1 MANKAINWTKELFW
15 RHAVGITVSV
25 MASILLVLG
34 VFAWNYV
41 IITRK
46 FDSSRRW
53 DLPSRIYSDATPI
66 LPGRTYPR
74 SLLEP
79 KLNHVGYQEVKNKVS
94 RPGQYR
100 YVDGD
105 LEIYLQ
111 AFDYPDMEFAPMA
124 VAIDMK
130 GDGYVRSIERLD
142 DEIKLKAIRI
152 EPELITSIFD
162 DIMESRDPVPL
173 AEVPKSL
180 VNAVIAVEDRD
191 FMRHEGIS
199 LRGIFRAAVTN
210 VRSGGVRAGGSTL
223 TQQLVK
229 NLFLTHERTV
239 RRKLRE
245 ILMAVILDA
254 RYSKEEILEAY
265 LNEIYLGQN
274 GSVQL
279 VGVAEASRVYFGK
292 RVSALSLGECATL
305 GGLIRSPNNY
315 SPLRYPEKARER
327 RDLAL
332 RQMLEQGMI
341 SQIEYKAAVDQP
353 LTINRY
359 PRSINSAPYFVDLVL
374 QQLRE
379 TYPDTQ
385 LKTDGLKIF
394 TTLDTVMQR
403 SAEKAL
409 QDGIADL
416 KKGYPHIRKAD
427 VGIEGVVLTI
437 EPGTGYVKAL
447 VGGTNYRKSQF
458 NRAVQAKR
466 QSGSLFKPFVY
477 VAAMDPERTEPLTAA
492 TVLDDSPIALN
503 SPSGRWE
510 PQNYDGQF
518 HGPVS
523 VRRALALSYNI
534 PAVRAAQAAGVKNVV
549 ALAKTIGIRSELQ
562 AYPSIALGSFE
573 VTPLEIAYCYSVF
586 ANGGV
591 KAEPITILAVSNADG
606 QLRENREVSMKRVI
620 PANRAF
626 VINEMLKDAV
636 SYGTAARAGSAGFA
650 NRFAGKTGTT
660 NNYRDSWFVG
670 YSPRVLSL
678 VWIGFD
684 DNRTTRLSGSSGA
697 LPIWI
702 KHMGRVVGMVPQAEF
717 RRPGG
722 VVVREIDPETGM
734 LSTPQCPQLR
744 SEYFVDGAEPTMLC
758 PLHDLGQEDPFAVTP
773 EALPDSRRDRIR
785 RMLPWLFRQPPPEAA
800 PEAPQPPATPPN

>member
-1 MANKAINWTKELFW
+1 MANKAINWIKGFLW
-15 RHAVGITVSV
+15 RHAVGITILV
-25 MASILLVLG
+25 MAWTLVILG

-74 SLLEP
+74 EILEP
-79 KLNHVGYQEVKNKVS
+79 KLNHVGYQEVAEKVS

-130 GDGYVRSIERLD
+130 GDGHVRSIERID
-142 DEIKLKAIRI
+142 DQIKLKAVRI
-152 EPELITSIFD
+152 EPELITSVYD
-162 DIMESRDPVPL
+162 EVMESRDPVPL
-173 AEVPKSL
+173 DAVPKNL
-180 VNAVIAVEDRD
+180 VNAIIAIEDRD
-191 FMRHEGIS
+191 FMTHEGIS
-199 LRGIFRAAVTN
+199 IRGIFRAAITN

-245 ILMAVILDA
+245 ILMAIILDA

-305 GGLIRSPNNY
+305 GGMIRSPNNY
-315 SPLRYPEKARER
+315 SPLKNPERARER
-327 RDLAL
+327 RDIAL
-332 RQMLEQGMI
+332 KSMLEQSMI
-341 SQIEYKAAVDQP
+341 SEAEYKAAVDQP
-353 LTINRY
+353 LTVNRY

-403 SAEKAL
+403 SAETAL
-409 QDGIADL
+409 EEGIADL

-427 VGIEGVVLTI
+427 VPLEGVVLTI

-458 NRAVQAKR
+458 NRAVQARR
-466 QSGSLFKPFVY
+466 QPGSLFKPFVY
-477 VAAMDPERTEPLTAA
+477 VAAMDPERNEPLTAA
-492 TVLDDSPIALN
+492 SVLDDSPIELK
-503 SPSGRWE
+503 SPSGTWV

-523 VRRALALSYNI
+523 VRKALALSYNI

-549 ALAKTIGIRSELQ
+549 ELAKTIGIRSELQ

-591 KAEPITILAVSNADG
+591 KAEPVTILAVSNSDG
-606 QLRENREVSMKRVI
+606 QLRENREVTMHRVI
-620 PANRAF
+620 AANLAF
-626 VINEMLKDAV
+626 VINEILKDAV
-636 SYGTAARAGSAGFA
+636 TYGTAARAGAAGFSG
-650 NRFAGKTGTT
+650 RFAGKTGTT

-684 DNRTTRLSGSSGA
+684 DGRTTRLSGANGA

-702 KHMGRVVGMVPQAEF
+702 KHMSRVVGMVPEAEF

-722 VVVREIDPETGM
+722 IVVREIDPETGM

-744 SEYFVDGAEPTMLC
+744 SEYFVEGAEPTMLC

-773 EALPDSRRDRIR
+773 DDLPDDRRSRIR
-785 RMLPWLFRQPPPEAA
+785 KLLPWLFRQPA
-800 PEAPQPPATPPN
+800 PAPATATN

>member
-1 MANKAINWTKELFW
+1 MASKAINRIKEFFW
-15 RHAVGITVSV
+15 RHAAGIALSVSAV
-25 MASILLVLG
+25 FVVVIA
-34 VFAWNYV
+34 VFAWHFV

-46 FDSSRRW
+46 FDSARRW
-53 DLPSRIYSDATPI
+53 DLPSRIYSDATPM
-66 LPGRTYPR
+66 LPGRKYVR
-74 SLLEP
+74 ALIEP
-79 KLNHVGYQEVKNKVS
+79 KLNHVGYQEVNTKVS

-124 VAIDMK
+124 VKIDMK
-130 GDGYVRSIERLD
+130 GDGYVGSIRRLD

-152 EPELITSIFD
+152 EPELITSIYD
-162 DIMESRDPVPL
+162 DVMESRDPVPL
-173 AEVPKSL
+173 DEVPKNL

-191 FMRHEGIS
+191 FLHHEGIS

-210 VRSGGVRAGGSTL
+210 VKSGGVRAGGSTL

-292 RVSALSLGECATL
+292 RVSSLSLGECATL

-315 SPLRYPEKARER
+315 SPLKNPEKARER

-332 RQMLEQGMI
+332 KLMFEQGMI
-341 SQIEYKAAVDQP
+341 SSDEYKAAADLP
-353 LTINRY
+353 LTVNRY

-374 QQLRE
+374 QQLRS

-385 LKTDGLKIF
+385 LKTEGLKIF

-403 SAEKAL
+403 SAEQAL
-409 QDGIADL
+409 EEGIVDL
-416 KKGYPHIRKAD
+416 KKGYAHIRKAD
-427 VGIEGVVLTI
+427 TGIEGVVLTI

-447 VGGTNYRKSQF
+447 VGGTNYRKTQF
-458 NRAVQAKR
+458 NRAVQARR
-466 QSGSLFKPFVY
+466 QPGSLFKPFVY
-477 VAAMDPERTEPLTAA
+477 LAAMDPERTDPLTAA
-492 TVLDDSPIALN
+492 SVLDDSPIELRGQGGVWV
-503 SPSGRWE
+503 PH
-510 PQNYDGQF
+510 NYDGQF
-518 HGPVS
+518 RGPVP
-523 VRRALALSYNI
+523 VRKALAFSYNI
-534 PAVRAAQAAGVKNVV
+534 PAVRAAQSAGVKNVI
-549 ALAKTIGIRSELQ
+549 ALAKQIGITSELQ
-562 AYPSIALGSFE
+562 PYPSIALGSFE
-573 VTPLEIAYCYSVF
+573 VTPLELAYCYSVF

-591 KAEPITILAVSNADG
+591 KAEPVTILAVANADG
-606 QLRENREVSMKRVI
+606 QLRENREVTMKRVV
-620 PANRAF
+620 PANLVF
-626 VINEMLKDAV
+626 VVNEILKDAV
-636 SYGTAARAGSAGFA
+636 KYGTAARAGSAGFA

-670 YSPRVLSL
+670 YSPRVLSM
-678 VWIGFD
+678 VWIGYD
-684 DNRTTRLSGSSGA
+684 DNRTTRLTGSNGA

-702 KHMGRVVGMVPQAEF
+702 KHMGRVVAMVPEADF

-722 VVVREIDPETGM
+722 VVAREIDPETGM
-734 LSTPQCPQLR
+734 LSTPQCPALAT
-744 SEYFVDGAEPTMLC
+744 EFFVEGAEPNLLC
-758 PLHDLGQEDPFAVTP
+758 PLHDLGAENPLSV
-773 EALPDSRRDRIR
+773 LPDDVPSDRRERIR
-785 RMLPWLFRQPPPEAA
+785 RLLPWLFRQPPAEPAA
-800 PEAPQPPATPPN
+800 PVPPPN

>member
-1 MANKAINWTKELFW
+1 MANKAINWIKGFLW
-15 RHAVGITVSV
+15 RHAVGITILV
-25 MASILLVLG
+25 MAWILVILA

-74 SLLEP
+74 AILEP
-79 KLNHVGYQEVKNKVS
+79 KLNHVGYQEVSEKVS
-94 RPGQYR
+94 RPGHYR

-124 VAIDMK
+124 VSIDMK
-130 GDGYVRSIERLD
+130 GDGYVRSIERIED
-142 DEIKLKAIRI
+142 QIKLKAVRI
-152 EPELITSIFD
+152 EPELITSVYD
-162 DIMESRDPVPL
+162 EVMESRDPVPL
-173 AEVPKSL
+173 NAVPKNL
-180 VNAVIAVEDRD
+180 VNAIIAVEDRD
-191 FMRHEGIS
+191 FMTHEGIS
-199 LRGIFRAAVTN
+199 IRGIFRAAVTN
-210 VRSGGVRAGGSTL
+210 VKSGGVRAGGSTL

-245 ILMAVILDA
+245 ILMAIILDA

-305 GGLIRSPNNY
+305 GGMIRSPNNY
-315 SPLRYPEKARER
+315 SPLKNPERARER
-327 RDLAL
+327 RDIAL
-332 RQMLEQGMI
+332 KSMFEQAMI
-341 SQIEYKAAVDQP
+341 SEAEYKAAVDQP
-353 LTINRY
+353 LTVNRY

-403 SAEKAL
+403 SAETAL
-409 QDGIADL
+409 EDGITDL

-427 VGIEGVVLTI
+427 VSLEGVVLTI

-458 NRAVQAKR
+458 NRAVQARR
-466 QSGSLFKPFVY
+466 QPGSLFKPFVY
-477 VAAMDPERTEPLTAA
+477 VAAMDPDRSEPLTAA
-492 TVLDDSPIALN
+492 SVLDDSPIELK
-503 SPSGRWE
+503 SPSGNWV

-523 VRRALALSYNI
+523 VRKALALSYNI

-549 ALAKTIGIRSELQ
+549 ELAKTIGIRSQLQ

-591 KAEPITILAVSNADG
+591 KAEPVTILAVSNADG
-606 QLRENREVSMKRVI
+606 QLRENREVTMKRVI
-620 PANRAF
+620 PANLAF

-636 SYGTAARAGSAGFA
+636 TYGTAARAGAAGFSGK
-650 NRFAGKTGTT
+650 FAGKTGTT

-684 DNRTTRLSGSSGA
+684 DNRSTRLSGSNGA

-702 KHMGRVVGMVPQAEF
+702 KHMSRVVGMVPEAEF

-722 VVVREIDPETGM
+722 IVVREIDPETGM

-744 SEYFVDGAEPTMLC
+744 SEYFVEGAEPTMLC

-773 EALPDSRRDRIR
+773 DDLPDDRRSRIR
-785 RMLPWLFRQPPPEAA
+785 RMLPWLFRQPAA
-800 PEAPQPPATPPN
+800 PAPATPPATATN

>member
-1 MANKAINWTKELFW
+1 MANKAINRIKDFLW
-15 RHAVGITVSV
+15 RHATGI
-25 MASILLVLG
+25 ALLVAAAVVVVLA
-34 VFAWNYV
+34 VFAWNFV

-46 FDSSRRW
+46 FDSARRW
-53 DLPSRIYSDATPI
+53 DLPSRIFSDATPM

-74 SLLEP
+74 ALIEP
-79 KLNHVGYQEVKNKVS
+79 KLNHVGYQEVKEKVS

-124 VAIDMK
+124 VLIDMK
-130 GDGYVRSIERLD
+130 GDGRVGSIVRLD
-142 DEIKLKAIRI
+142 DQIKLKAIRI

-162 DIMESRDPVPL
+162 DVMESRDPIPL
-173 AEVPKSL
+173 DEAPKNL

-191 FMRHEGIS
+191 FMQHEGIS
-199 LRGIFRAAVTN
+199 LRGIFRAFVTN
-210 VRSGGVRAGGSTL
+210 VKSGGVRAGGSTL

-239 RRKLRE
+239 KRKLRE

-254 RYSKEEILEAY
+254 RYSKEEIIEAY

-305 GGLIRSPNNY
+305 GGMIRSPNNY
-315 SPLRYPEKARER
+315 SPLRNPERARER

-332 RQMLEQGMI
+332 KLMLEQGMI
-341 SQIEYKAAVDQP
+341 STDEHNSAVNAP
-353 LTINRY
+353 LTVNRY

-374 QQLRE
+374 QQLRA

-385 LKTDGLKIF
+385 LKTEGLKIY

-403 SAEKAL
+403 SAEQAL
-409 QDGIADL
+409 DEGVASL

-447 VGGTNYRKSQF
+447 VGGTNYRKTQF

-466 QSGSLFKPFVY
+466 QPGSLFKPFVY
-477 VAAMDPERTEPLTAA
+477 VAAMDPERTDPLTAA
-492 TVLDDSPIALN
+492 SVLDDSPIEVK
-503 SPSGRWE
+503 SPGGVWV
-510 PQNYDGQF
+510 PHNYDGQF
-518 HGPVS
+518 RGPVS
-523 VRRALALSYNI
+523 VRKALAHSYNI
-534 PAVRAAQAAGVKNVV
+534 PAVRAVQAAGVKNVIE
-549 ALAKTIGIRSELQ
+549 LAKKIGITSELQ
-562 AYPSIALGSFE
+562 PYPSIALGSFE
-573 VTPLEIAYCYSVF
+573 VTPLELAYCYSVF

-591 KAEPITILAVSNADG
+591 KAEPITILAVANADG
-606 QLRENREVSMKRVI
+606 QLRENREVSMKRVV
-620 PANRAF
+620 PANLVF

-636 SYGTAARAGSAGFA
+636 RYGTAARAGSAGFA

-670 YSPRVLSL
+670 YSPRVLSM
-678 VWIGFD
+678 VWIGYD
-684 DNRTTRLSGSSGA
+684 DNRTTRLTGSNGA

-702 KHMGRVVGMVPQAEF
+702 KHMGRGVGMVPEAEF

-722 VVVREIDPETGM
+722 VVAREVDPETGM
-734 LSTPQCPQLR
+734 LSTPQCPALTT
-744 SEYFVDGAEPTMLC
+744 EYFIDGAEPTMLC
-758 PLHDLGQEDPFAVTP
+758 PLHDLGEVSPFAMP
-773 EALPDSRRDRIR
+773 SENLPSDRRERIR
-785 RMLPWLFRQPPPEAA
+785 RLLPWLFRQTEPAPAAAPPPR
-800 PEAPQPPATPPN
+800 N